1 MKTANNYKRGIIVG
15 IFIFLGII
23 IFVGAILTLGGQQK
37 TFQKSV
43 TVKAFFSD
51 VEGLQKGNNVW
62 FSGVKIG
69 TVKKISFKGSS
80 QVEVDLN
87 IQESSKEYIRSDAKA
102 KISSDGFIGS
112 KIVVL
117 YGGTVKNPPIENG
130 DVMVVEK
137 AVTTDEMFSTLQ
149 SNNKNLLDITGDF
162 KLISK
167 RLSNGEGTVGKLLTD
182 ETLLNE
188 MQKVMA
194 TLQKAAINTE
204 RLTTTVSG
212 YTSKLNNTGTLAH
225 ELVSDTVLYARLK
238 ETSKQIE
245 NLSYTAKAA
254 VTDLKSATENV
265 NAGLNNKKSPAG
277 MLLND
282 EAVAN
287 DLKSTLRYLNSS
299 TQKLDQNLEALQHNF
314 LLRGFFKKK
323 AKREDE
329 AERQAVKQA
338 VDSMRQQ

>member
-1 MKTANNYKRGIIVG
+1 MKTANNNKRGIIVG
-15 IFIFLGII
+15 IFIFLGIL
-23 IFVGAILTLGGQQK
+23 IFTVAILTLGGQQK

-69 TVKKISFKGSS
+69 TVKNISFKGNS

-87 IQESSKEYIRSDAKA
+87 IQESSKEYIRRNAKA
-102 KISSDGFIGS
+102 KISSDGLIGN

-117 YGGTVKNPPIENG
+117 YGGTVTNPPIENG

-137 AVTTDEMFSTLQ
+137 AATTDEMFSMLQ
-149 SNNKNLLDITGDF
+149 NNNKNLLDITGDF

-182 ETLLNE
+182 EALLND

-194 TLQKAAINTE
+194 TLQRAAINTE
-204 RLTTTVSG
+204 RLTSTVTA
-212 YTSKLNNTGTLAH
+212 YTGKLNNRGTLAN
-225 ELVSDTVLYARLK
+225 ELVSDTVMFARLK
-238 ETSKQIE
+238 QTSKEIE
-245 NLSYTAKAA
+245 ALSQTAKAA
-254 VTDLKSATENV
+254 VNDLKNATENV
-265 NAGLNNKKSPAG
+265 NAGLNNKNSPAG
-277 MLLND
+277 MLLKD
-282 EAVAN
+282 EGVAN
-287 DLKSTLRYLNSS
+287 DLKATLHNLNSS
-299 TQKLDQNLEALQHNF
+299 TQKLDQNMEALQHNF

-323 AKREDE
+323 AKREQEE
-329 AERQAVKQA
+329 AKKA
-338 VDSMRQQ
+338 VDSTSSH

>member
-1 MKTANNYKRGIIVG
+1 MKTANNNKRGIIVG
-15 IFIFLGII
+15 IFIFLGIL
-23 IFVGAILTLGGQQK
+23 IFTVAILTLGGQQK

-69 TVKKISFKGSS
+69 TVKNISFKGNS

-87 IQESSKEYIRSDAKA
+87 IQESSKEYIRRNAKA
-102 KISSDGFIGS
+102 KISSDGLIGN

-117 YGGTVKNPPIENG
+117 YGGTVTNPPIENG

-137 AVTTDEMFSTLQ
+137 AATTDEMFSMLQ
-149 SNNKNLLDITGDF
+149 NNNKNLLDITGDF

-182 ETLLNE
+182 EALLND

-194 TLQKAAINTE
+194 TLQRAAINTE
-204 RLTTTVSG
+204 RLTSTVTA
-212 YTSKLNNTGTLAH
+212 YTGKLNNRGTLAN
-225 ELVSDTVLYARLK
+225 ELVSDTILYARLK
-238 ETSKQIE
+238 ETSKEIE
-245 NLSYTAKAA
+245 ALSQTAKAA
-254 VTDLKSATENV
+254 VNDLKNATENV
-265 NAGLNNKKSPAG
+265 NAGLNNKNSPAG
-277 MLLND
+277 MLLKD
-282 EAVAN
+282 EGVAN
-287 DLKSTLRYLNSS
+287 DLKATLHNLNSS
-299 TQKLDQNLEALQHNF
+299 TQKLDQNMEALQHNF

-323 AKREDE
+323 AKREQEE
-329 AERQAVKQA
+329 AKKA
-338 VDSMRQQ
+338 VDSTSSQ

>member
-15 IFIFLGII
+15 VFIFLGIV

-80 QVEVDLN
+80 QVEVDLS

-102 KISSDGFIGS
+102 KIGSDGFIGS
-112 KIVVL
+112 KLVIL
-117 YGGTVKNPPIENG
+117 YGGTDKNPPVENG

-182 ETLLNE
+182 ESLLNE
-188 MQKVMA
+188 MQKVLA
-194 TLQKAAINTE
+194 TLQTAAVNTE

-212 YTSKLNNTGTLAH
+212 YTSKLNNKGTLAN

-238 ETSKQIE
+238 ESSRQIE
-245 NLSYTAKAA
+245 SLSLTAKAA
-254 VTDLKSATENV
+254 VNDLKNATENV

-323 AKREDE
+323 AKKEEE
-329 AERQAVKQA
+329 AEKQAVQQA
-338 VDSMRQQ
+338 VDSMRRQ

>member
-1 MKTANNYKRGIIVG
+1 MKTANNNKRGIIVG
-15 IFIFLGII
+15 VFIFLGIV

-80 QVEVDLN
+80 QVEVDLS

-102 KISSDGFIGS
+102 KIGSDGFIGS
-112 KIVVL
+112 KLVIL
-117 YGGTVKNPPIENG
+117 YGGTDKNPPVENG

-182 ETLLNE
+182 ESLLNE
-188 MQKVMA
+188 MQKVLA
-194 TLQKAAINTE
+194 TLQTAAVNTE

-212 YTSKLNNTGTLAH
+212 YTSKLNNKGTLAN

-238 ETSKQIE
+238 ESSRQIE
-245 NLSYTAKAA
+245 SLSLTAKAA
-254 VTDLKSATENV
+254 VNDLKNATENV

-282 EAVAN
+282 EAVAS

-323 AKREDE
+323 AKKEEE
-329 AERQAVKQA
+329 AEKQAVQQA
-338 VDSMRQQ
+338 VDSMRRQ

>member
-15 IFIFLGII
+15 VFIFLGIV

-80 QVEVDLN
+80 QVEVDLS

-102 KISSDGFIGS
+102 KIGSDGFIGS
-112 KIVVL
+112 KLVIL
-117 YGGTVKNPPIENG
+117 YGGTDKNPPVENG

-182 ETLLNE
+182 ESLLNE
-188 MQKVMA
+188 MQKVLA
-194 TLQKAAINTE
+194 TLQTAAVNTE

-212 YTSKLNNTGTLAH
+212 YTSKLNNKGTLAN

-238 ETSKQIE
+238 ESSRQIE
-245 NLSYTAKAA
+245 SLSLTAKAA
-254 VTDLKSATENV
+254 VNDLKNATENV

-282 EAVAN
+282 EAVAS

-323 AKREDE
+323 AKKEEE
-329 AERQAVKQA
+329 AEKQAVHQA
-338 VDSMRQQ
+338 VDSMRRQ

>member
-1 MKTANNYKRGIIVG
+1 MKTANNNKRGIIVG
-15 IFIFLGII
+15 IFIFLGIL
-23 IFVGAILTLGGQQK
+23 IFTVAILTLGGQQK

-69 TVKKISFKGSS
+69 TVKNISFKGNS

-87 IQESSKEYIRSDAKA
+87 IQESSKEYIRRNAKA
-102 KISSDGFIGS
+102 KISSDGLIGN

-117 YGGTVKNPPIENG
+117 YGGTVTNPPIENG

-137 AVTTDEMFSTLQ
+137 AATTDEMFSMLQ
-149 SNNKNLLDITGDF
+149 NNNKNLLDITGDF

-182 ETLLNE
+182 EALLND

-194 TLQKAAINTE
+194 TLQRAAINTE
-204 RLTTTVSG
+204 RLTSTVTA
-212 YTSKLNNTGTLAH
+212 YTGKLNNKGTLAN
-225 ELVSDTVLYARLK
+225 ELVSDTILYARLK
-238 ETSKQIE
+238 ETSKEIE
-245 NLSYTAKAA
+245 ALSQTAKAA
-254 VTDLKSATENV
+254 VNDLKNATENV
-265 NAGLNNKKSPAG
+265 NAGLNNKNSPAG
-277 MLLND
+277 MLLKD
-282 EAVAN
+282 EGVAN
-287 DLKSTLRYLNSS
+287 DLKATLHYLNSS
-299 TQKLDQNLEALQHNF
+299 TQKLDENLEALQHNF

-323 AKREDE
+323 AKREQEE
-329 AERQAVKQA
+329 AKKA
-338 VDSMRQQ
+338 VDSTSSQ

>member
-15 IFIFLGII
+15 VFIFLGIV

-80 QVEVDLN
+80 QVEVDLS

-102 KISSDGFIGS
+102 KIGSDGFIGS
-112 KIVVL
+112 KLVIL
-117 YGGTVKNPPIENG
+117 YGGTDKNPPVENG

-162 KLISK
+162 KVISK
-167 RLSNGEGTVGKLLTD
+167 RLNNGEGTVGKLLTD
-182 ETLLNE
+182 ESLLNE
-188 MQKVMA
+188 MQKVLA
-194 TLQKAAINTE
+194 TLQRAAVNTE

-212 YTSKLNNTGTLAH
+212 YTSKLNNKGTLAN

-238 ETSKQIE
+238 ESSRQIE
-245 NLSYTAKAA
+245 SLSLTAKAA
-254 VTDLKSATENV
+254 VNDLKNATENV

-282 EAVAN
+282 EAVAS

-323 AKREDE
+323 AKKEEE
-329 AERQAVKQA
+329 AEKQAVQQA
-338 VDSMRQQ
+338 VDSMRRQ

>member
-1 MKTANNYKRGIIVG
+1 MKTANNNKRGIIVG
-15 IFIFLGII
+15 IFIFLGIL
-23 IFVGAILTLGGQQK
+23 IFTVAILTLGGQQK

-69 TVKKISFKGSS
+69 TVKNISFKGNS

-87 IQESSKEYIRSDAKA
+87 IQESSKEYIRRNAKA
-102 KISSDGFIGS
+102 KISSDGLIGN

-117 YGGTVKNPPIENG
+117 YGGTVTNPPIENG

-137 AVTTDEMFSTLQ
+137 AATTDEMFSMLQ
-149 SNNKNLLDITGDF
+149 NNNKNLLDITGDF

-182 ETLLNE
+182 EALLND

-194 TLQKAAINTE
+194 TLQRAAINTE
-204 RLTTTVSG
+204 RLTSTVTA
-212 YTSKLNNTGTLAH
+212 YTGKLNNKGTLAN
-225 ELVSDTVLYARLK
+225 ELVSDTILYARLK
-238 ETSKQIE
+238 ETSKEIE
-245 NLSYTAKAA
+245 ALSQTAKAA
-254 VTDLKSATENV
+254 VNDLKNATENV
-265 NAGLNNKKSPAG
+265 NAGLNNKNSPAG
-277 MLLND
+277 MLLKD
-282 EAVAN
+282 EGVAN
-287 DLKSTLRYLNSS
+287 DLKATLHNLNSS
-299 TQKLDQNLEALQHNF
+299 TQKLDQNMEALQHNF

-323 AKREDE
+323 AKREQEE
-329 AERQAVKQA
+329 AKKA
-338 VDSMRQQ
+338 VDSTSSH

>member
-1 MKTANNYKRGIIVG
+1 MKTANNNKRGIIVG
-15 IFIFLGII
+15 VFIFLGIV

-80 QVEVDLN
+80 QVEVDLS

-102 KISSDGFIGS
+102 KIGSDGFIGS
-112 KIVVL
+112 KLVIL
-117 YGGTVKNPPIENG
+117 YGGTDKNPPVENG

-182 ETLLNE
+182 ESLLNE
-188 MQKVMA
+188 MQKVLA
-194 TLQKAAINTE
+194 TLQTAAVNTE

-212 YTSKLNNTGTLAH
+212 YTSKLNNKGTLAN

-238 ETSKQIE
+238 ESSRQIE
-245 NLSYTAKAA
+245 SLSLTAKAA
-254 VTDLKSATENV
+254 VNDLKNATENV

-323 AKREDE
+323 AKKEEE
-329 AERQAVKQA
+329 AEKQAVQQA
-338 VDSMRQQ
+338 VDSMRRQ

>member
-15 IFIFLGII
+15 VFIFLGIV

-80 QVEVDLN
+80 QVEVDLS

-102 KISSDGFIGS
+102 KIGSDGFIGS
-112 KIVVL
+112 KLVIL
-117 YGGTVKNPPIENG
+117 YGGTDKNPPVENG

-182 ETLLNE
+182 ESLLNE
-188 MQKVMA
+188 MQKVLA
-194 TLQKAAINTE
+194 TLQTAAVNTE

-212 YTSKLNNTGTLAH
+212 YTSKLNNKGTLAN

-238 ETSKQIE
+238 ESSRQIE
-245 NLSYTAKAA
+245 SLSLTAKAA
-254 VTDLKSATENV
+254 VNDLKNATENV

-323 AKREDE
+323 AKKEEE
-329 AERQAVKQA
+329 AEKQALQQA
-338 VDSMRQQ
+338 VDSMGRQ

>member
-1 MKTANNYKRGIIVG
+1 MKTANNNKRGIIVG
-15 IFIFLGII
+15 VFIFLGVV

-80 QVEVDLN
+80 QVEVDLS

-102 KISSDGFIGS
+102 KIGSDGFIGS
-112 KIVVL
+112 KLVIL
-117 YGGTVKNPPIENG
+117 YGGTDKNPPVENG

-182 ETLLNE
+182 ESLLNE
-188 MQKVMA
+188 MQKVLA
-194 TLQKAAINTE
+194 TLQTAAVNTE

-212 YTSKLNNTGTLAH
+212 YTSKLNNKGTLAN

-238 ETSKQIE
+238 ESSRQIE
-245 NLSYTAKAA
+245 SLSLTAKAA
-254 VTDLKSATENV
+254 VNDLKNATENV

-282 EAVAN
+282 EAVAS

-323 AKREDE
+323 AKKEEE
-329 AERQAVKQA
+329 AEKQAVQQA
-338 VDSMRQQ
+338 VDSMRRQ

>member
-15 IFIFLGII
+15 VFIFLGIV

-80 QVEVDLN
+80 QVEVDLS

-102 KISSDGFIGS
+102 KIGSDGFIGS
-112 KIVVL
+112 KLVIL
-117 YGGTVKNPPIENG
+117 YGGTDKNPPVENG

-182 ETLLNE
+182 ESLLNE
-188 MQKVMA
+188 MQKVLA
-194 TLQKAAINTE
+194 TLQTAAVNTE

-212 YTSKLNNTGTLAH
+212 YTSKLNNKGTLAN

-238 ETSKQIE
+238 ESSRQIE
-245 NLSYTAKAA
+245 SLSLTAKAA
-254 VTDLKSATENV
+254 VNDLKNATENV

-282 EAVAN
+282 EAVAS

-323 AKREDE
+323 AKKEEE
-329 AERQAVKQA
+329 AEKQAVQQA
-338 VDSMRQQ
+338 VDSMRRQ

>member
-1 MKTANNYKRGIIVG
+1 MKTANNNKRGIIVG
-15 IFIFLGII
+15 VFIFLGIV

-80 QVEVDLN
+80 QVEVDLS

-102 KISSDGFIGS
+102 KIGSDGFIGS
-112 KIVVL
+112 KLVIL
-117 YGGTVKNPPIENG
+117 YGGTDKNPPVENG

-182 ETLLNE
+182 ESLLNE
-188 MQKVMA
+188 MQKVLA
-194 TLQKAAINTE
+194 TLQTAAVNTE

-212 YTSKLNNTGTLAH
+212 YTSKLNNKGTLAN

-238 ETSKQIE
+238 ESSRQIE
-245 NLSYTAKAA
+245 SLSLTAKAA
-254 VTDLKSATENV
+254 VNDLKNATENV
-265 NAGLNNKKSPAG
+265 NAGLNNKQSPAG

-282 EAVAN
+282 EAVAS

-323 AKREDE
+323 AKKEEE
-329 AERQAVKQA
+329 AEKQAVQQA
-338 VDSMRQQ
+338 VDSMRRQ